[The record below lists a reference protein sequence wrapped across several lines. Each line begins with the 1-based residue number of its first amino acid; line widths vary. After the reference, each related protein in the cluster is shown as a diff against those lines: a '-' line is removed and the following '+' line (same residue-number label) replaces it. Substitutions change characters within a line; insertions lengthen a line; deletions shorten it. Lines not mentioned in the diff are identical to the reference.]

1 MKKGL
6 YEDFRRAEKLGETY
20 VRDLFCVV
28 FNEAKKDKDLA
39 KIDELFDVAKER
51 KSWVSKEM
59 QKVYDDL
66 LPSFMRD

>member
-6 YEDFRRAEKLGETY
+6 YEEFKKAEKLGANY
-20 VRDLFCVV
+20 VKNLYWAIFD
-28 FNEAKKDKDLA
+28 EAKKDNDLA